1 MKKVDEFLN
10 TFDESSQIIDELIFF
25 FKITMLFDI
34 TKKLNRTAPQP
45 VSRIHN
51 VLIYGFESAIVDLR
65 IYFADAKG
73 VITYYEIPDTS
84 VGFAQDQLEDA
95 REVWFEYAYSDR
107 DLTIELIT
115 E

>member
-1 MKKVDEFLN
+1 MF
-10 TFDESSQIIDELIFF
+10 
-25 FKITMLFDI
+25 FDI
-34 TKKLNRTAPQP
+34 NTNGNRTAPQP

-51 VLIYGFESAIVDLR
+51 VVIYGFESGIVDLR
-65 IYFADAKG
+65 IFFADAKG

-95 REVWFEYAYSDR
+95 REVWFEYASSDR
-107 DLTIELIT
+107 DLTIELVT